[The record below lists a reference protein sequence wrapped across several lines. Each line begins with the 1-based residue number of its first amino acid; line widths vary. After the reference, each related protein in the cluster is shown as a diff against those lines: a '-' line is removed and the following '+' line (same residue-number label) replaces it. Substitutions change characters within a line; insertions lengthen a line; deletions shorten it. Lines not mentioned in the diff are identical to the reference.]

1 VLEVAC
7 QIGMRTESLPYRY
20 TDHEL
25 AFYIVA
31 TDRDMLSQVNRLM
44 SRSGYVGLMDTAG
57 RLHYIVDGRRGVP
70 YASMRIL
77 EATGRILCDREQK
90 AQPLLQSINRT
101 VDAVLAS
108 HGIRPELKGYQ
119 YLRCMLVLVGFDDT
133 KLKPVS
139 KTLYPMVSEHFH
151 VTVSQV
157 ERDIRYALRE
167 TDFHKNG
174 LTPSAAICRLHQE
187 LVQKAEEALMS
198 ENKKPRGPAYRP
210 KGFLK

>member
-1 VLEVAC
+1 
-7 QIGMRTESLPYRY
+7 MRTESLPYRY

-31 TDRDMLSQVNRLM
+31 TDRDMLSRINRLM

-90 AQPLLQSINRT
+90 AQPFLQSINRT
-101 VDAVLAS
+101 VDTVLAS
-108 HGIRPELKGYQ
+108 HGLRPELKGYQ
-119 YLRCMLVLVGFDDT
+119 YLRCMLVLVGFDET

-139 KTLYPMVSEHFH
+139 KTLYPVVSEHFH

-157 ERDIRYALRE
+157 ERDIRYALHE

-187 LVQKAEEALMS
+187 LVQKAEEALMH
-198 ENKKPRGPAYRP
+198 ENKKPRETAYRS